1 MTGGLVEVKI
11 GVQHASREI
20 VVDSEMSH
28 DKIIESVRTALADDG
43 GVFVMADAKGRT
55 VMIPVE
61 KLAYV
66 EVGEETARKVGFGS
80 A

>member
-1 MTGGLVEVKI
+1 VEVKI

-20 VVDSEMSH
+20 VVDSDMSH
-28 DKIIESVRTALADDG
+28 DKIIESVRSALADDD

-80 A
+80 L

>member
-1 MTGGLVEVKI
+1 
-11 GVQHASREI
+11 
-20 VVDSEMSH
+20 
-28 DKIIESVRTALADDG
+28 
-43 GVFVMADAKGRT
+43 MADAKGRT

-80 A
+80 V

>member
-1 MTGGLVEVKI
+1 MEVKI

-20 VVDSEMSH
+20 VVDSDLSH
-28 DKIIESVRTALADDG
+28 DKIIESVRSALTDDD
-43 GVFVMADAKGRT
+43 GVFVLADAKGRT
-55 VMIPVE
+55 VMIPVK

-80 A
+80 L

>member
-1 MTGGLVEVKI
+1 
-11 GVQHASREI
+11 
-20 VVDSEMSH
+20 
-28 DKIIESVRTALADDG
+28 
-43 GVFVMADAKGRT
+43 

-80 A
+80 L

>member
-1 MTGGLVEVKI
+1 MEVKI

-20 VVDSEMSH
+20 VVDSDLGH
-28 DKIIESVRTALADDG
+28 DKIIESVRTALG
-43 GVFVMADAKGRT
+43 NSEGVLVLADAKGRT

-66 EVGEETARKVGFGS
+66 EVGEEAARKVGFGS
-80 A
+80 L

>member
-1 MTGGLVEVKI
+1 VEVKI

-20 VVDSEMSH
+20 VVDSEQGH
-28 DKIIESVRTALADDG
+28 DAIIKSVRAALAEDEG
-43 GVFVMADAKGRT
+43 MLVLADSKGRT
-55 VMIPVE
+55 VIVPVE

-80 A
+80 M

>member
-1 MTGGLVEVKI
+1 MEVKI

-20 VVDSEMSH
+20 VVDSDLSH
-28 DKIIESVRTALADDG
+28 DKIIESVRSALTDND
-43 GVFVMADAKGRT
+43 GVFVLADAKGRT

-80 A
+80 L

>member
-20 VVDSEMSH
+20 VVDSDMSH
-28 DKIIESVRTALADDG
+28 DKIIESVRSALADDD
-43 GVFVMADAKGRT
+43 GVLVMADAKGRT

-80 A
+80 L

>member
-1 MTGGLVEVKI
+1 MEVKI

-20 VVDSEMSH
+20 VVDSEQGH
-28 DKIIESVRTALADDG
+28 DSIIESVRTALAENE
-43 GVFVMADAKGRT
+43 GVLVLADAKGRT

-66 EVGEETARKVGFGS
+66 EIGEETARKVGFGS
-80 A
+80 R

>member
-1 MTGGLVEVKI
+1 MEVKI

-20 VVDSEMSH
+20 VVDSDLSH
-28 DKIIESVRTALADDG
+28 DKIIESVRSALTDDD
-43 GVFVMADAKGRT
+43 GVFVLADAKGRT

-80 A
+80 L